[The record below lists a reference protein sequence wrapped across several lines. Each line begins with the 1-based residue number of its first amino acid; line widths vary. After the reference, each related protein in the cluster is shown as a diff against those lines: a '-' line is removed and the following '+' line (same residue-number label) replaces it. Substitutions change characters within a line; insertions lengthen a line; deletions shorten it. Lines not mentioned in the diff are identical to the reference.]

1 MRKLQKSV
9 VLRRRIFKQK
19 ITLMEPQMS
28 DSEPEAPPPPP
39 KEKRKMNEKQM
50 AGLRKGMEMMKAK
63 RQERE
68 QFEEK
73 KAKGEIPADTPLPVQ
88 PKKPKIVKVSAPAPE
103 PQVIQVERKKRTEKA
118 KIAVDDVKNE
128 LASLRAELSALKKP
142 AEVVVKEV
150 EKPVD
155 RIVEKTKVLSG
166 SELLNSIFF
175 K

>member
-1 MRKLQKSV
+1 
-9 VLRRRIFKQK
+9 
-19 ITLMEPQMS
+19 MS
-28 DSEPEAPPPPP
+28 DSEPEIAPSAP
-39 KEKRKMNEKQM
+39 KEKRKATEKQL

-73 KAKGEIPADTPLPVQ
+73 QKKGEIPADAPKPTFSK
-88 PKKPKIVKVSAPAPE
+88 PKKPKVVVVSAPPAEPE
-103 PQVIQVERKKRTEKA
+103 VIYKERKQRQDKQR
-118 KIAVDDVKNE
+118 IAVDDVKGE

-142 AEVVVKEV
+142 AEIKEVEKIV

-155 RIVEKTKVLSG
+155 RVVNKVLSG
-166 SELLNSIFF
+166 SEMLNAIFF